1 MYDYPTWSG
10 LGVMAGERRVPQDPN
25 LNVQLP
31 IAPLTTPVTT
41 SSASTS
47 TPPAASQVVTGTPG
61 ASPLAS
67 TQASQIAAVQATC
80 PSGSL
85 AEVVAFLGAGAAAL
99 IFLPGA
105 MKLLAAVPLYFAA
118 TTPFSGYTAMADADG
133 NITCV
138 ANPSIGL

>member
-10 LGVMAGERRVPQDPN
+10 LGAVIASITRSDPAMAPMQST
-25 LNVQLP
+25 VQIP
-31 IAPLTTPVTT
+31 IAPVVAPI
-41 SSASTS
+41 SAPS
-47 TPPAASQVVTGTPG
+47 PSQVVTGTPG